1 MREDCTVRELKKVL
15 SEKIPRYMIPSLYH
29 EVLEIPTLPNGK
41 IDRKRIQLVEKKENN
56 CQTDLNFSEQDILN
70 VIIGILKRP
79 IISLDV
85 LIEECGVS
93 SLEAISLIYE
103 LEKRYKVK
111 VVLAQLMKYTFGEI
125 IDMVTH
131 IRNQK
136 KVCGLAEARRILEKQ
151 FQKKFC
157 LAENK
162 YKENDYF
169 LYFEGKNEDK
179 EEILKFI
186 DMNFDEDFFPTKVVA
201 LEQLGDC
208 IPTEEHVKH
217 KELFERVQKRREQVR
232 TTGSRGKHRPNKRE
246 RLIFSGVLICAE
258 CGCPYSHIQPHSKR
272 VNGIPKWKC
281 KNYVYQNK
289 VSCGGGFISDRQ
301 VEEVC
306 TIAINK
312 LIQNPGL
319 TEKYEMKEQQVSPE
333 YRRITR
339 CIEESED
346 KDADEMMA
354 LLFRQA
360 SERYKTLEV
369 RDEDIKA
376 EEMREVLDGRKEI
389 EEFDEELYRKLIKQ
403 IVVHKDDSV
412 RVIFPNNNSIKIG
425 YRDL

>member
-1 MREDCTVRELKKVL
+1 MQWHTPIGYKV
-15 SEKIPRYMIPSLYH
+15 I
-29 EVLEIPTLPNGK
+29 NGK
-41 IDRKRIQLVEKKENN
+41 IEVYEEHKNLVVQIFTDYDNGISAWQIAKTLKENGVTN
-56 CQTDLNFSEQDILN
+56 AHDRVGWSHAS
-70 VIIGILKRP
+70 IG
-79 IISLDV
+79 
-85 LIEECGVS
+85 
-93 SLEAISLIYE
+93 
-103 LEKRYKVK
+103 
-111 VVLAQLMKYTFGEI
+111 
-125 IDMVTH
+125 
-131 IRNQK
+131 
-136 KVCGLAEARRILEKQ
+136 RILENYNYLGTK
-151 FQKKFC
+151 
-157 LAENK
+157 
-162 YKENDYF
+162 DY
-169 LYFEGKNEDK
+169 EQ
-179 EEILKFI
+179 II
-186 DMNFDEDFFPTKVVA
+186 D
-201 LEQLGDC
+201 
-208 IPTEEHVKH
+208 

-232 TTGSRGKHRPNKRE
+232 IEGSRGKHRPNKRE

-281 KNYVYQNK
+281 KNYVYQNR

-319 TEKYEMKEQQVSPE
+319 IEKYEKKEQQVSPE

-339 CIEESED
+339 YIEESED

-389 EEFDEELYRKLIKQ
+389 EEFDEELYQKLIKQ

-425 YRDL
+425 YRNL